1 MVDHFSQDFTDG
13 VDFTNITPILKE
25 ENVIQPH
32 KETIVTLM
40 KENGQ
45 NYLTIMKLLKK
56 LVALLSKKFQLVNS
70 NYD

>member
-1 MVDHFSQDFTDG
+1 
-13 VDFTNITPILKE
+13 
-25 ENVIQPH
+25 VIQPH